1 MSSLAVFWSVSFG
14 HIREAWTKVIQVF
27 TDQWV
32 LTCHIDV
39 VSNSHQGTRTEADTS
54 SSVGYKHSF
63 TAQNFHDTNW
73 ESHHFQWVSF
83 VEVETTLKCQYL
95 TSSKITINQFTSVSD
110 YCGLTPVWNVRV
122 VYYDCIFDFFS
133 QFSKT

>member
-1 MSSLAVFWSVSFG
+1 MSSLTVFWCVGFR
-14 HIREAWTKVIQVF
+14 HIRETWTKVIQIF
-27 TDQWV
+27 TNQWV
-32 LTCHIDV
+32 LTSHIDV
-39 VSNSHQGTRTEADTS
+39 VSNSHQSTRTEADTS

-63 TAQNFHDTNW
+63 TSQDFHDTNW
-73 ESHHFQWVSF
+73 ESHHFKRISF
-83 VEVETTLKCQYL
+83 VEVETTLKSQDF
-95 TSSKITINQFTSVSD
+95 TSSKITINQFTSMSD